1 MIDLTEKFKKHEL
14 PKGFY
19 YAQMSNGSVEILSD
33 YALCRYALAKDGD
46 KIKILSAVPTYE
58 EFNKIKET
66 LAEHKE
72 YCCCLQNEVLLLK
85 IMELKEL
92 LKECLPLVSAEIMS
106 WQIRGGEEARKR
118 GKELLTKIE
127 EVLE

>member
-1 MIDLTEKFKKHEL
+1 MTDLTEKFKKHEL

-33 YALCRYALAKDGD
+33 YALYRYALAKDGN
-46 KIKILSAVPTYE
+46 KIKILLSVPTYE

-72 YCCCLQNEVLLLK
+72 YCCCLKNEVLRLK
-85 IMELKEL
+85 LAEMEEL
-92 LKECLPLVSAEIMS
+92 LRECQAHLSLGEIGTS
-106 WQIRGGEEARKR
+106 VTPINV
-118 GKELLTKIE
+118 LLTRINAALGE
-127 EVLE
+127 R